1 MIPRHFGISLLGC
14 LGNFVLFHTK
24 KGERLVPE
32 DKTRNEEEPTI
43 EDILTEA
50 KATAKEI
57 EKIKQ
62 EIISSADAITE
73 FQTKSSTELSTISSE
88 HDEIEQLLE
97 TIKAHS
103 VEAANLHE
111 KNQTQATAL
120 GALSANI
127 SASEQIALDAEES
140 AKDANAKVKI
150 ILEEVGTHLGNSL
163 SSAESAKKN
172 EAEIVAILGQVTTSR
187 DAVLDLHDKAKTDL
201 KNIENI
207 REIAQ
212 EADDRVLKYEEELA
226 RLKEQYETINNRIEK
241 LLPGATSVGLAKA
254 FNDRRLSL
262 LPQMRSA
269 QYLFLGSIIGFMALG
284 IYGLTI
290 EGISTIS
297 KFFIFV
303 FERSPIVVGLVLLEE
318 FGRRLYNHTL
328 RLEEDYAYK
337 ETISLSFDG
346 YKKALSDIDDNETK
360 RTSGGTE
367 TLTKTLSSNVLGTLN
382 ERPGRIYEEKEKDI
396 NLDTVIK
403 TLNPTGDATA
413 GKVFMKLYG
422 DLRQNLKGSAIKI
435 LAVIILV
442 AACGIGA
449 GYYFG
454 SSKKIGVND
463 SLNFHVGPDAQSPIS
478 PPIKNDTNKTTTE
491 K

>member
-1 MIPRHFGISLLGC
+1 M
-14 LGNFVLFHTK
+14 
-24 KGERLVPE
+24 PE
-32 DKTRNEEEPTI
+32 DKTSREEETTI
-43 EDILTEA
+43 EDILAEA
-50 KATAKEI
+50 KDAAKEI

-62 EIISSADAITE
+62 EAILSAQAIAE
-73 FQTKSSTELSTISSE
+73 FQTKSSTELSAISSE

-97 TIKAHS
+97 AIKAHG
-103 VEAANLHE
+103 VAAADLHE
-111 KNQTQATAL
+111 KNQTQATEL
-120 GALSANI
+120 GVLSANV
-127 SASEQIALDAEES
+127 SASEQNALDAEKS
-140 AKDANAKVKI
+140 AKDANAKVKS
-150 ILEEVGTHLGNSL
+150 ILDEVGTHLSNAL

-172 EAEIVAILGQVTTSR
+172 EAEIVAILGQVTTAR
-187 DAVLDLHDKAKTDL
+187 DAVLNLHDKAKVDL
-201 KNIENI
+201 KNIESI

-212 EADDRVLKYEEELA
+212 EADNRVSKYEEELDQ
-226 RLKEQYETINNRIEK
+226 LKEQYENINNLIEE

-254 FNDRRLSL
+254 FNDRRASL
-262 LPQMRSA
+262 MPQMRSA

-284 IYGLTI
+284 IYGLTV
-290 EGISTIS
+290 EGISTIGQ
-297 KFFIFV
+297 FLIFV

-346 YKKALSDIDDNETK
+346 YKKALSGIDENEAK

-367 TLTKTLSSNVLGTLN
+367 TLTKTLSANVLGTLN

-403 TLNPTGDATA
+403 TLNPTGDATT
-413 GKVFMKLYG
+413 GKVFLKLYG
-422 DLRQNLKGSAIKI
+422 DIRQNLKGSTIKA
-435 LAVIILV
+435 LAVIIFV
-442 AACGIGA
+442 AAFGIGA

-454 SSKKIGVND
+454 SSKKIGIND
-463 SLNFHVGPDAQSPIS
+463 SINFHVRPDTESVSVPIS
-478 PPIKNDTNKTTTE
+478 LPVKTE